1 MFVQLKKKILYF
13 KSVLVVVILV
23 TLAVLFLILPQLLKC
38 NRPKSNKGVQLEH
51 PLINDWKKIHQME
64 YDYWNEIRVETM
76 TPEQII
82 DYFKWSNRAACE
94 VTHYFGG
101 SIKYWRPTG
110 IDGQYPVCLDKPV
123 RPITSK
129 EQRCIVYSFGIN
141 NEWSFDEAMEK
152 YGCDVFAFDPSINK
166 TNHDHSE
173 HIHFYNIGL
182 APLNY
187 VNDDNWKLMTLDSI
201 YRMLVPHHGETVI
214 DYLKIDIEWSEWS
227 SLKQIL
233 QSGML
238 GIVRQLSVEFHLPNK
253 ALSSFDSRMTIDDYR
268 SLVRLVK
275 SIENNKMTRFES
287 RINPWARKRIKNLNR
302 YFGPICFDLSFY
314 QILPRKETR
323 IINTT

>member
-1 MFVQLKKKILYF
+1 MKILNF
-13 KSVLVVVILV
+13 KSIFVVVILV
-23 TLAVLFLILPQLLKC
+23 TLAVVFLILPQLLKS
-38 NRPKSNKGVQLEH
+38 SNGLQIEH
-51 PLINDWKKIHQME
+51 PLINNWNKIHQME
-64 YDYWNEIRVETM
+64 FDYWNKIRVETM

-101 SIKYWRPTG
+101 SIKDWNPRG

-123 RPITSK
+123 RPRTSK
-129 EQRCIVYSFGIN
+129 EKRCIVYSFGIN
-141 NEWSFDEAMEK
+141 NDWSFDEAMEK
-152 YGCDVFAFDPSINK
+152 YGCDVFAFDPSINQ
-166 TNHDHSE
+166 TDHNHSE

-187 VNDDNWKLMTLDSI
+187 VDDDNWKLMTLDSF
-201 YRMLVPHHGETVI
+201 YRMLVPHHGETII
-214 DYLKIDIEWSEWS
+214 DYLKIDIEWQEWEV
-227 SLKQIL
+227 LKQIL
-233 QSGML
+233 KSGML
-238 GIVRQLSVEFHLPNK
+238 EKVRQLSVEFHLPNQDVSTLDK
-253 ALSSFDSRMTIDDYR
+253 YLTIDDYR
-268 SLVRLVK
+268 SLVSLVK

-302 YFGPICFDLSFY
+302 YFGPICFELSFY